1 MFVCP
6 ECGQLLAQAGACP
19 ADGTALIARGDDP
32 IIGTTVGVYRVSRLL
47 GVGGMGR
54 VYKGVHPS
62 IGSRVAIKVL
72 SRECADRPELVERF
86 FSEARAV
93 NLIRHESIVNI
104 LDLNQLP
111 DGRPFIIME
120 YLDGAPL
127 NDIVEKVGALPM
139 GGVARLMGEVL
150 DALGAAHAKGIVHRD
165 LKPDNIYVTPAG
177 HPKVLDFGI
186 AKLRPEQGGSY
197 TQTGSLLGTP
207 HYMSPEQATGRGVDH
222 RTDIYAI
229 GVILYECMTGKRPFN
244 ADSLFDLLRQ
254 HVDVAPPPPRALRPD
269 MPPALEQV
277 ILTTLAKDPNQR
289 FGSAGAL
296 TQALQAATAGLPP
309 DQWGAVAP
317 STIARMTA
325 QRGSTSGASAP
336 GSFPGTGSFPG
347 APHTAPSIG
356 PPSHMT
362 PPPATPMPGPY
373 GQPSQPY
380 AQAPQPYAPAGTPMP
395 VGPPGVPSTVSNGQV
410 VPRPPGGSK
419 KGLWIGLGAVVVVGG
434 IVVAAVVGSSGDAAP
449 AAASAA
455 VAAAPAGAAKPAAPP
470 PAGSATPP
478 PAGSATPPPA
488 GSATPPPSPKGTT
501 ADPAD
506 NPLADV
512 DLTDSDDIDKQMA
525 LLDKQIDALGAGADK
540 ALATQ
545 LAQAKAQLAAARQQL
560 AAGGTGGTAPPSNGN
575 PYNGSTLAGP
585 GAGFDPAKFD
595 VSHYYAEAAAEA
607 KKIYPDAV
615 LWRVDAEG
623 VMPDGNAN
631 LTLSDDFSVLYR
643 FISPS
648 KSQPPAG
655 TPIGV
660 KVDQKCVVYVNVE
673 KTEIRSYTVEW
684 ECKDEHTIRA
694 PKCTT
699 AQVWQKAIKLG
710 APGKNAVAEL
720 GYRSDFDG
728 NIIWYVDIGDVFSQM
743 IPDNC

>member
-19 ADGTALIARGDDP
+19 SDGTALIARGDDP
-32 IIGTTVGVYRVSRLL
+32 IVGTSVGAYRVSRLL

-72 SRECADRPELVERF
+72 SHECASRPDLVERF

-93 NLIRHESIVNI
+93 NLIRHESIVNV

-127 NDIVEKVGALPM
+127 NDIVEKVGPMPM

-186 AKLRPEQGGSY
+186 AKLRPELGGSS

-229 GVILYECMTGKRPFN
+229 GVILFECMTGRRPFN

-254 HVDVAPPPPRALRPD
+254 HVDVAPPSPRSLRPD

-296 TQALQAATAGLPP
+296 TQALMAATTTLPP
-309 DQWGAVAP
+309 DQWTSVGP
-317 STIARMTA
+317 STIAHMSA
-325 QRGSTSGASAP
+325 QRGIVSGAQTPASFPNAWTGSGAPPTSPNTSPPAHMTPAPPTPMPGQPGYGAP
-336 GSFPGTGSFPG
+336 GYAQPYAQPG
-347 APHTAPSIG
+347 
-356 PPSHMT
+356 MT
-362 PPPATPMPGPY
+362 PPPGA
-373 GQPSQPY
+373 
-380 AQAPQPYAPAGTPMP
+380 
-395 VGPPGVPSTVSNGQV
+395 PSTVSNGQV
-410 VPRPPGGSK
+410 ESKPPSGGK
-419 KGLWIGLGAVVVVGG
+419 KGLWLGLGAVVVVGG
-434 IVVAAVVGSSGDAAP
+434 VVI
-449 AAASAA
+449 AA
-455 VAAAPAGAAKPAAPP
+455 VASSGGGSAPGSGTAAAAPPPGSATP

-478 PAGSATPPPA
+478 AGSATPPA
-488 GSATPPPSPKGTT
+488 GSATPPAGSATPPAGSAAPPSDDDKV
-501 ADPAD
+501 ASLD
-506 NPLADV
+506 DV
-512 DLTDSDDIDKQMA
+512 DLTDADDITRGLADIDKQIA
-525 LLDKQIDALGAGADK
+525 ALGPTDK
-540 ALATQ
+540 DAANRLVQ
-545 LAQAKAQLAAARQQL
+545 LKSQLVAARVAL
-560 AAGGTGGTAPPSNGN
+560 TGSATPLPGSGAPPSGS
-575 PYNGSTLAGP
+575 YNGGALAGP
-585 GAGFDPAKFD
+585 GGFDPTKFD
-595 VSHYYAEAAAEA
+595 LTAYYAEAFAEA

-623 VMPDGNAN
+623 VMPDGKAN

-643 FISPS
+643 FISPA
-648 KSQPPAG
+648 KTKRPDNVPL
-655 TPIGV
+655 GV
-660 KVDQKCVVYVNVE
+660 KVEQKCVVYVNVE

-684 ECKDEHTIRA
+684 DCKDEHTIHA
-694 PKCTT
+694 PKCS
-699 AQVWQKAIKLG
+699 AQQVWQKAIKLG
-710 APGKNAVAEL
+710 APAKNAVGEL

-728 NIIWYVDIGDVFSQM
+728 NTLWYFDVGDVFSQT